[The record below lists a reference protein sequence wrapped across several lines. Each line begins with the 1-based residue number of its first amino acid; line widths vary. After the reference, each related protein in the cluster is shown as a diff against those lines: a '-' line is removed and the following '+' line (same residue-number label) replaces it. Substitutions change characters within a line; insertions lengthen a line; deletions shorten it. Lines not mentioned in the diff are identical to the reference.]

1 MTIQDVVTKIADA
14 IARQEGFHDPR
25 SRAARNHNPGNIWD
39 GLCTGKSK
47 RIWPQYPID
56 LTGFLILPDNATGRA
71 LMEKQIRLK
80 ISRNETLRTLI
91 NQWDSSDKKVVR
103 DLYVQH
109 VAEWTGLPIDDV
121 LADLFKMETL
131 SSIGKPLYES

>member
-1 MTIQDVVTKIADA
+1 MTLENLVAKIADA

-25 SRAARNHNPGNIWD
+25 SRAAMNCNPGNIWD
-39 GLCTGKSK
+39 GLCPGKTK

-56 LTGFLILPDNATGRA
+56 LTGFLIWPDNATGRA

-91 NQWDSSDKKVVR
+91 NQWDSSDTKVVR

-109 VAEWTGLPIDDV
+109 VAEWTGLPTDTV
-121 LADLFKMETL
+121 LKDLVTA
-131 SSIGKPLYES
+131 